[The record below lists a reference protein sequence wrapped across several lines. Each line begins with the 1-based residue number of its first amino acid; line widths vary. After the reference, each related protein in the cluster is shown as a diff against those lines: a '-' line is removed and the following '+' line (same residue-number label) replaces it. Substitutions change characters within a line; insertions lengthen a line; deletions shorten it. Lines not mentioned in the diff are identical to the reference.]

1 MIWEEPAAALT
12 VHPVQIGPG
21 VGNSGTDLKKICSCC
36 FGKTLYGPFG
46 DVAGR
51 KIGDQ
56 FFAHNRFQ
64 LVKKASQSLLP

>member
-21 VGNSGTDLKKICSCC
+21 VGNRGTDLKKICSCLKKICSCC

-46 DVAGR
+46 DAAGG
-51 KIGDQ
+51 KIGGQ
-56 FFAHNRFQ
+56 FFAHIRF
-64 LVKKASQSLLP
+64 LL

>member
-46 DVAGR
+46 DAAGG

-56 FFAHNRFQ
+56 FFTHIRF
-64 LVKKASQSLLP
+64 LL